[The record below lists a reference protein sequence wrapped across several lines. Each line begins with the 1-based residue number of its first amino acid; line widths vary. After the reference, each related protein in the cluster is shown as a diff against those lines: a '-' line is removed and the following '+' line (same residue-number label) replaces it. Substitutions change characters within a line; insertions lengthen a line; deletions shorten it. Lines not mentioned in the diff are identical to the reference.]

1 VKNKLLVAKIFIG
14 LVALFAL
21 ISMFI
26 QYEFEINN
34 PDLALQDIIKSG
46 FLFIGSL
53 LLLIYL
59 KLVDKK

>member
-59 KLVDKK
+59 KLVEKK